1 MVNKLFS
8 RLQKPA
14 LWQRSYELI
23 WDDEHISKGML
34 EAHLNP
40 NWDAASR
47 KHSYID
53 RSAKWLESIIPS
65 DSDGNISR
73 ESTIVN
79 TSDTPGKRLNLT
91 QKINML
97 SEHSG

>member
-8 RLQKPA
+8 LIQKPA
-14 LWQRSYELI
+14 LWQRSYELF

-47 KHSYID
+47 K
-53 RSAKWLESIIPS
+53 
-65 DSDGNISR
+65 
-73 ESTIVN
+73 TV
-79 TSDTPGKRLNLT
+79 TLT
-91 QKINML
+91 AR
-97 SEHSG
+97 

>member
-65 DSDGNISR
+65 DSDGNISER
-73 ESTIVN
+73 KYHCEYFRYTGEKVEFN
-79 TSDTPGKRLNLT
+79 TEN
-91 QKINML
+91 
-97 SEHSG
+97 